1 MSVETTTDHPTLD
14 AIVAGLQAHSAE
26 WVSLALS
33 EKVAMLDRLRPRIMA
48 EADAM
53 VRETQRAKGI
63 DPATVWGAEDWI
75 TGPWAFLQG
84 VTALLTTLRRVE
96 KGELP
101 VETSRT
107 RTRAGGQT
115 VVESSRPPRPTPS
128 FCPATAPRSGC
139 CPACPVATRSRAPP
153 RCTGGGATPTPAS
166 PSSWE
171 PATSARSRRSTS
183 STCCT
188 PRGPSVS

>member
-1 MSVETTTDHPTLD
+1 APRVALPARDPGGTVSVETTTDHPTLD

-75 TGPWAFLQG
+75 TGPWPLLQG
-84 VTALLTTLRRVE
+84 ATALLPTLRRVE

-115 VVESSRPPRPTPS
+115 VVEI
-128 FCPATAPRSGC
+128 FPAT
-139 CPACPVATRSRAPP
+139 
-153 RCTGGGATPTPAS
+153 
-166 PSSWE
+166 
-171 PATSARSRRSTS
+171 
-183 STCCT
+183 
-188 PRGPSVS
+188 